1 MKVTVYC
8 GSNPGNN
15 PKFTEA
21 TQQLGQWIGQNGHD
35 LVYGG
40 GTHGLMGIIADTVL
54 DEGGQV
60 YGVIPTVLE
69 GIEFKHPLV
78 QHMEIVDT
86 MAQRKTRM
94 IELGDAFIALPGGV
108 GTLEEIAE
116 VFSFIRIG
124 VLDKP
129 GILYNIN
136 GYYDPLQQQLQAM
149 VDDDF
154 LDQAVADKFFFS
166 DSLEAIDQF
175 IQRKRTEQ
183 A

>member
-1 MKVTVYC
+1 MKITVYC
-8 GSNPGNN
+8 GSNPGHNL
-15 PKFTEA
+15 KFAEA
-21 TQQLGQWIGQNGHD
+21 TQQLGRWIGHNGHD

-40 GTHGLMGIIADTVL
+40 GTKGLMGIVADTVL

-60 YGVIPTVLE
+60 YGIIPTVLE

-116 VFSFIRIG
+116 ILSLIRIG
-124 VLDKP
+124 ILDKP
-129 GILYNIN
+129 AILYNID
-136 GYYDPLQQQLQAM
+136 GYYQPLQQQLQAM
-149 VDDDF
+149 IEDGF
-154 LDQAVADKFFFS
+154 LSQNIADKFFFS

-175 IQRKRTEQ
+175 IRHFYR
-183 A
+183 